1 MEAERMVE
9 QELAQFEAANPGSDD
24 GLPLDTDQTPLN
36 GADDVVDSSE
46 TVGFANVLP
55 ESSTPTAIGDTNPE
69 LTSTPDVP
77 ARAVEP
83 PDASKDHGDN
93 GGEIV
98 LEGEEDT
105 VIY

>member
-9 QELAQFEAANPGSDD
+9 HELAQFEAANPGSDD
-24 GLPLDTDQTPLN
+24 DLPQDTNETPLN
-36 GADDVVDSSE
+36 GADDAAASFE
-46 TVGFANVLP
+46 TVGLANVLP
-55 ESSTPTAIGDTNPE
+55 EPSTSTAIGDTDPDIP
-69 LTSTPDVP
+69 STPDAP

-83 PDASKDHGDN
+83 PDASKDQGDN

-98 LEGEEDT
+98 FEGEEDI